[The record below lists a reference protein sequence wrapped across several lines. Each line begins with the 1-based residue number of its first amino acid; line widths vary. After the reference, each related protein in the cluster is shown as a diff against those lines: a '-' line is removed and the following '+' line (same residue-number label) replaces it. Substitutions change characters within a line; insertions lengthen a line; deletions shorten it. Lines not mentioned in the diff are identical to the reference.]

1 MSRVGHC
8 LSVPQSVAPAADA
21 VLEYPVRFRRLSR
34 FLIHQTLCRY
44 GALENGLLPPVSVAM
59 KHEEQAYLEVYKTF
73 SQPTRDLCK
82 VSRHRRKQFQYSV
95 VKEAFGFIEE
105 GVGRALHGI
114 GKSPID

>member
-1 MSRVGHC
+1 MSRLGHC
-8 LSVPQSVAPAADA
+8 LAVPQSVAPAADA

-59 KHEEQAYLEVYKTF
+59 KHEEQAYLEALKTF
-73 SQPTRDLCK
+73 SQPTR

-105 GVGRALHGI
+105 EVGRALHEI
-114 GKSPID
+114 RKSPID

>member
-1 MSRVGHC
+1 LVIAS
-8 LSVPQSVAPAADA
+8 LSPKALRLPRTLYSNILFAFAA
-21 VLEYPVRFRRLSR
+21 
-34 FLIHQTLCRY
+34 CRASCSTKPSAA
-44 GALENGLLPPVSVAM
+44 ALENGLLPPVSDAM
-59 KHEEQAYLEVYKTF
+59 KHEEQAYLEALKTF

-105 GVGRALHGI
+105 EVGRALHEI